1 MYTIASRTL
10 NVFRSTK
17 GILIISYS
25 RKLTIFALL
34 IISLLGGALVWLFA
48 KSNTIHTGSSGIIF
62 ALIGFLIFIGVF
74 RRAWI
79 ASVSLLSADLSTLR
93 IISL

>member
-10 NVFRSTK
+10 YIFRPTK
-17 GILIISYS
+17 GMLSFHIAESL
-25 RKLTIFALL
+25 RFLALL

-74 RRAWI
+74 RREWI

-93 IISL
+93 MISL